1 LDLVAGENS
10 AARWLSFK
18 NTSKPDLGA
27 WGAWVPHFSR
37 SLREVGPL
45 TYSSRQ
51 AQARAHVHPLT
62 GVEIGGA
69 LGEGWRVSAQ
79 IPTSRKQR
87 EKWGTRP
94 QIPTSRKQREKWGTR
109 RFIKREM
116 ICLAFIRT
124 QSTRCSMYTGI
135 SLDRNRPDLH
145 CPSNHRCSH
154 SSRAKFYRQSL
165 PSLRIRNHWC
175 SMEYTLLE

>member
-1 LDLVAGENS
+1 MLTERRDWFGSTIGLGGWRKLGGAPTE
-10 AARWLSFK
+10 LK
-18 NTSKPDLGA
+18 NASKSDLGA

-69 LGEGWRVSAQ
+69 LGEGRRVSAQ
-79 IPTSRKQR
+79 IPTARKQR

-109 RFIKREM
+109 RFI
-116 ICLAFIRT
+116 
-124 QSTRCSMYTGI
+124 
-135 SLDRNRPDLH
+135 
-145 CPSNHRCSH
+145 
-154 SSRAKFYRQSL
+154 
-165 PSLRIRNHWC
+165 
-175 SMEYTLLE
+175 